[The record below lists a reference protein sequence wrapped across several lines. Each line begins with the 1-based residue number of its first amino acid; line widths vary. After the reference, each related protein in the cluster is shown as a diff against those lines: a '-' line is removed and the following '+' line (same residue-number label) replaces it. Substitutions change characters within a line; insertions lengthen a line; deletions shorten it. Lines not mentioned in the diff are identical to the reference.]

1 MTTPRDPGA
10 GEMGAREM
18 GVIGPRRTTTR
29 AQSGRGKPVRMP
41 ATTGG
46 RFSLGAAP
54 APRTSTF
61 ERASKRMPSWR
72 RLGLGIAGL
81 LGIVIVATGVQWVVF
96 GGGFR
101 VEEVRLEGVEAADP
115 LAIAAA
121 ADLTGQ
127 SLLTLNAEAVAAR
140 VAEVPG
146 VQAVE
151 VHRDWPRSV
160 VVEVTEHQGFAY
172 WELDGETLVVNADGQ
187 VISVGRAPVE
197 GAPTIV
203 ETAAVASAD
212 AANGT
217 DGAASNLEGAG
228 GASAKAGAPPL
239 DEGAEDELPDADTVR
254 VVARLVEGDAF
265 AVLRVRPRG
274 FVFEP
279 ERGLVIEVDGGPNV
293 VFGDSHD
300 FDFKVA
306 TWGALLD
313 EIEGSGLQPREIDLR
328 FGRHVVMR

>member
-1 MTTPRDPGA
+1 MTMPAGPPPGTPLGQGA
-10 GEMGAREM
+10 
-18 GVIGPRRTTTR
+18 PRRSTTR
-29 AQSGRGKPVRMP
+29 GRAPRMP

-46 RFSLGAAP
+46 RFSLGAAA
-54 APRTSTF
+54 APQPSRLA
-61 ERASKRMPSWR
+61 RARHFPWR
-72 RLGLGIAGL
+72 RLGLGVAGL
-81 LGIVIVATGVQWVVF
+81 LGIVVVATGVQWVVF

-115 LAIAAA
+115 LAIAQA
-121 ADLTGQ
+121 ADLTNR
-127 SLLTLNAEAVAAR
+127 SLLTLNVDAIAAR

-151 VHRDWPRSV
+151 VHRDWPRAV

-172 WELDGETLVVNADGQ
+172 WQTGEGTQVVNAEGQ
-187 VISVGRAPVE
+187 VISVGRPPTA

-203 ETAAVASAD
+203 ETAGTGSAATATSLGGGEQ
-212 AANGT
+212 AAT
-217 DGAASNLEGAG
+217 
-228 GASAKAGAPPL
+228 AGAPGGDAASTGVS
-239 DEGAEDELPDADTVR
+239 DESLPDADTVR
-254 VVARLVEGDAF
+254 VVARLLEGDAF
-265 AVLRVRPRG
+265 TVLRVRPRG

-279 ERGLVIEVDGGPNV
+279 DRGLVIEVNGGPNV

-306 TWGALLD
+306 SWGALLD
-313 EIEGSGLQPREIDLR
+313 EIESSGLQPREIDLR

>member
-1 MTTPRDPGA
+1 
-10 GEMGAREM
+10 
-18 GVIGPRRTTTR
+18 
-29 AQSGRGKPVRMP
+29 MP

-46 RFSLGAAP
+46 RFSLGAAA
-54 APRTSTF
+54 APRPSTF
-61 ERASKRMPSWR
+61 ERAARRMPWR
-72 RLGLGIAGL
+72 RAALGLVGL
-81 LGIVIVATGVQWVVF
+81 LGIVLVATGVQWVVF

-115 LAIAAA
+115 LAIAQA

-146 VQAVE
+146 VQAVD

-172 WELDGETLVVNADGQ
+172 WQSGDETLVVNADGQ
-187 VISVGRAPVE
+187 VISVGRAPAE

-203 ETAAVASAD
+203 ETGLD
-212 AANGT
+212 AAT
-217 DGAASNLEGAG
+217 ASLEATP
-228 GASAKAGAPPL
+228 GASAKASNAASTPL
-239 DEGAEDELPDADTVR
+239 EAGTDAELPDADTVR
-254 VVARLVEGDAF
+254 VVARLLEGDAF

-274 FVFEP
+274 FEFDP
-279 ERGLVIEVDGGPNV
+279 DRGLVIEVDGGPDV

-313 EIEGSGLQPREIDLR
+313 ELDNSGLQPREIDLR